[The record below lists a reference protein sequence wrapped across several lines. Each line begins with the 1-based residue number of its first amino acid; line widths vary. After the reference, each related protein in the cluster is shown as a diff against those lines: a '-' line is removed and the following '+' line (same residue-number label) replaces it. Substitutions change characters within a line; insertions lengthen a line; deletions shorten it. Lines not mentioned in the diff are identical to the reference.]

1 MRQSN
6 YSVRLVSPHQ
16 GVDFMGRVEVLIEN
30 QWGTVCD
37 NTFYTDEGSVVC
49 GMLNYAGL
57 LCVVRSAGLGRGIGI

>member
-1 MRQSN
+1 
-6 YSVRLVSPHQ
+6 
-16 GVDFMGRVEVLIEN
+16 MGRVEVLIEN

-57 LCVVRSAGLGRGIGI
+57 ICVVRSAGLGRGIGI